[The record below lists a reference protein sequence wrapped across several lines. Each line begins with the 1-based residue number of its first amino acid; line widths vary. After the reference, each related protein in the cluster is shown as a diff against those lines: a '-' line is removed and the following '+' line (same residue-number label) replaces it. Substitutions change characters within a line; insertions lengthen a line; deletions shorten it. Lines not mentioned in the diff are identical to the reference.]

1 MIYLTLLRNYP
12 KKDYTIGLLYVKGR
26 YFAATLEDTDRGLEK
41 TMPIEEIQ
49 RIKVKGKT
57 AIPKGE
63 YRIRLTV
70 SEKFKNRAWSKP
82 YGGLVPLLEDVP
94 GYSGIRIHPGNTAAD
109 TEGCILPGQNLR
121 PGMVLN
127 STVTYRRLM
136 DEYLYPAHLAGEEIL
151 ITIK

>member
-1 MIYLTLLRNYP
+1 MIYLTLLRSYP
-12 KKDYTIGLLYVKGR
+12 KQDYTIGLLYVKGR
-26 YFAATLEDTDRGLEK
+26 YFSATLEDTDRGLEK

-70 SEKFKNRAWSKP
+70 SEKFKNRAWAKP
-82 YGGLVPLLEDVP
+82 YGGLVPMLEDVP

-109 TEGCILPGQNLR
+109 TEGCILPGKNLR

-127 STVTYRRLM
+127 SIVTYRRLM

>member
-1 MIYLTLLRNYP
+1 MIYLTLLRSYP
-12 KKDYTIGLLYVKGR
+12 KQDYTIGLLYVKGW
-26 YFAATLEDTDRGLEK
+26 YFSATLEDTDRGLEK

-70 SEKFKNRAWSKP
+70 SEKFRNRAWAKP